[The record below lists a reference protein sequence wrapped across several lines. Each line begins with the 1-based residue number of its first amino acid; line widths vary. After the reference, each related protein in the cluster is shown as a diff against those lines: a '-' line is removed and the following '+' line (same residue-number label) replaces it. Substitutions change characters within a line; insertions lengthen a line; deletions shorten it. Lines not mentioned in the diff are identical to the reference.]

1 MLVPATQLRAG
12 MTIIHNNDPHRVME
26 VQHVTPGNW
35 RGMVHA
41 KLRNLRSGS
50 QSQTRYRSVDQVE
63 RAEMEQHEMEY
74 LYSTG
79 DEYVFMN
86 TETYDQ
92 MSLDADTLGDAVK
105 YLLAN
110 MKIQIEFFEGKPVG
124 IDLPKTV
131 DLKVTYTEPGLKGA
145 TATSSLKPATLETG
159 LVIQVPTFVQ
169 IGDVLRIDTTTGQ
182 YLQRA

>member
-1 MLVPATQLRAG
+1 VLIPATQLRAG

-74 LYSTG
+74 LYTTG
-79 DEYVFMN
+79 DEFVFMN

-92 MSLDADTLGDAVK
+92 MSLDRDTLGEAVK
-105 YLLAN
+105 YLLPN
-110 MKIQIEFFEGKPVG
+110 MKLQIEFFEGKPVG

-145 TATSSLKPATLETG
+145 TVTNVTKPAKMETG
-159 LVIQVPTFVQ
+159 LIVQVPPFICEGEKIRVNTAE
-169 IGDVLRIDTTTGQ
+169 GT
-182 YLQRA
+182 YLERA

>member
-1 MLVPATQLRAG
+1 
-12 MTIIHNNDPHRVME
+12 ME

-41 KLRNLRSGS
+41 KLRNLKTGT
-50 QSQTRYRSVDQVE
+50 QSQTRYRSVDTVE
-63 RAEMEQHEMEY
+63 RAEMEQHEMEF
-74 LYSTG
+74 LYASG

-86 TETYDQ
+86 TETFDQ
-92 MSLDADTLGDAVK
+92 TSLDAETLGDAVK
-105 YLLAN
+105 YLLSN
-110 MKIQIEFFEGKPVG
+110 SKLQIEFFEGKPVG

-145 TATSSLKPATLETG
+145 TATNSPKPATLETG
-159 LVIQVPTFVQ
+159 LVVQVPTFVQ
-169 IGDVLRIDTTTGQ
+169 IGDVLRIDTATGQ